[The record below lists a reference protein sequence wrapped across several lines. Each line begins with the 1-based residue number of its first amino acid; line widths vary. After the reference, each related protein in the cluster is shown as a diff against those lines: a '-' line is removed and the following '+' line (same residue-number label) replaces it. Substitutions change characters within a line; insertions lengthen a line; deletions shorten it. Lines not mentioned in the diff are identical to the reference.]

1 MNQAVLEAM
10 YSVPY
15 VETYLDVVENL
26 PDEIQRL
33 LTKIRELD
41 VCYHAY
47 IKEIETIVA
56 QQSSSEDS
64 SNIRK
69 RNMSRI
75 QVALIAAQEIGDE
88 KLSIL
93 QQVQDIIENKTRQ
106 LDGIFC
112 ELPFAKAE
120 IKKDADSGDINTK
133 TDESTKKSSGENASE
148 PAEPPKKR
156 TRRKRAEIEA
166 AAAAAA
172 AAAAEAVEHTS
183 ATPLP
188 RSSATIEVKKS
199 SGTEAG
205 VKKRKR
211 KSKQAEKDVT
221 IDPNEPTYCLC
232 NQVSFGQMVM
242 CDNDHCPIE
251 WFHFTCVGI
260 TNTPK
265 GKWYCP
271 DCRKARSSN
280 VRPKK

>member
-1 MNQAVLEAM
+1 MLNQAVLEAM

-26 PDEIQRL
+26 PDEIQRY

-47 IKEIETIVA
+47 MKEIETIAA
-56 QQSSSEDS
+56 QTGFSDDTSL
-64 SNIRK
+64 IHK
-69 RNMSRI
+69 RNLSRV
-75 QVALIAAQEIGDE
+75 QVVLIAAQEIGDE
-88 KLSIL
+88 KLAIL

-112 ELPFAKAE
+112 DLPFAKAE
-120 IKKDADSGDINTK
+120 AKKDVETSETNAK
-133 TDESTKKSSGENASE
+133 TDEAKKSTGENASE
-148 PAEPPKKR
+148 QTEPPKKR

-166 AAAAAA
+166 AAA
-172 AAAAEAVEHTS
+172 EPVEHTA

-188 RSSATIEVKKS
+188 RSSATIEVNKKS
-199 SGTEAG
+199 TAAEAP

-271 DCRKARSSN
+271 DCRKARSST
-280 VRPKK
+280 VKTKK

>member
-1 MNQAVLEAM
+1 MLNQAVLEAM

-26 PDEIQRL
+26 PDEIQRY

-41 VCYHAY
+41 VCYHSY
-47 IKEIETIVA
+47 MKEIETIA
-56 QQSSSEDS
+56 SQQASSEVF
-64 SNIRK
+64 RK
-69 RNMSRI
+69 RNLSRV

-88 KLSIL
+88 KLAIL

-112 ELPFAKAE
+112 DLPFAKAE
-120 IKKDADSGDINTK
+120 TAKKEDNGDVNAK
-133 TDESTKKSSGENASE
+133 HDEKKSSGENQTEVEA
-148 PAEPPKKR
+148 PKKR

-166 AAAAAA
+166 A
-172 AAAAEAVEHTS
+172 ELIEHTTS
-183 ATPLP
+183 TPLP
-188 RSSATIEVKKS
+188 RSSATIEIPKKS
-199 SGTEAG
+199 AATEAP

-211 KSKQAEKDVT
+211 KSKQAEKDVS

-251 WFHFTCVGI
+251 WFHFSCVGI

-271 DCRKARSSN
+271 DCRKARSST

>member
-1 MNQAVLEAM
+1 MLNQAVLEAM
-10 YSVPY
+10 YYVPY
-15 VETYLDVVENL
+15 METYLDVVENL
-26 PDEIQRL
+26 PDEIQRY

-47 IKEIETIVA
+47 MKEIEAIAA
-56 QQSSSEDS
+56 QTATSEDPS
-64 SNIRK
+64 AFRK
-69 RNMSRI
+69 RNLSRV

-88 KLSIL
+88 KLAIL
-93 QQVQDIIENKTRQ
+93 QQIQDVIENKTRQ

-112 ELPFAKAE
+112 DLPFTKTEA
-120 IKKDADSGDINTK
+120 KKDVETTETNGK
-133 TDESTKKSSGENASE
+133 TDETKKSSGDTVSE
-148 PAEPPKKR
+148 PTEAPKKR

-166 AAAAAA
+166 AA
-172 AAAAEAVEHTS
+172 EPVEHTA

-188 RSSATIEVKKS
+188 RSSATIEVNKKS
-199 SGTEAG
+199 STAETP

-232 NQVSFGQMVM
+232 KQVSFGQMVM

-271 DCRKARSSN
+271 DCRKARSST
-280 VRPKK
+280 VKTKK

>member
-1 MNQAVLEAM
+1 MLNQAVLEAM

-26 PDEIQRL
+26 PDEIQRY

-41 VCYHAY
+41 VSYHAY
-47 IKEIETIVA
+47 MKEIETIAA
-56 QQSSSEDS
+56 QQANNED
-64 SNIRK
+64 NTTFRK
-69 RNMSRI
+69 RNLFRV

-112 ELPFAKAE
+112 DLPFTKAE
-120 IKKDADSGDINTK
+120 TAKKEQDNGDANSKNED
-133 TDESTKKSSGENASE
+133 KKSSDNKDD
-148 PAEPPKKR
+148 AEPPKKR

-166 AAAAAA
+166 AEQA
-172 AAAAEAVEHTS
+172 EHTTS
-183 ATPLP
+183 TPLP
-188 RSSATIEVKKS
+188 RSTATIEVPKKS
-199 SGTEAG
+199 AAAAETP

-211 KSKQAEKDVT
+211 KSKQAEKDVS
-221 IDPNEPTYCLC
+221 IDPNDPTFCLC

-242 CDNDHCPIE
+242 CDNDSCTIE
-251 WFHFTCVGI
+251 WFHFSCVGI

-271 DCRKARSSN
+271 DCRKARTST

>member
-1 MNQAVLEAM
+1 MLNQAVLEAM

-26 PDEIQRL
+26 PDEIQRY

-47 IKEIETIVA
+47 MKEIEAIA
-56 QQSSSEDS
+56 SQQAFNED
-64 SNIRK
+64 NTTFRK
-69 RNMSRI
+69 KNLFRV

-93 QQVQDIIENKTRQ
+93 QQVQDIIENKNRQ
-106 LDGIFC
+106 LDGIFSD
-112 ELPFAKAE
+112 LPFTKAE
-120 IKKDADSGDINTK
+120 AAKKDQDNGDVK
-133 TDESTKKSSGENASE
+133 HEDVKKSSGDNGTAD
-148 PAEPPKKR
+148 ADPPKKR

-166 AAAAAA
+166 A
-172 AAAAEAVEHTS
+172 EQVEHTTS
-183 ATPLP
+183 TPLP
-188 RSSATIEVKKS
+188 RSSATIEVPKKS
-199 SGTEAG
+199 TAAAEAP

-211 KSKQAEKDVT
+211 KSKQAEKDVS

-251 WFHFTCVGI
+251 WFHFSCVGI

-271 DCRKARSSN
+271 DCRKARSST